1 MPAKSKKQQRFF
13 GLVKAIQEGKA
24 HGSGKAEEVASNMSE
39 ESVGHFASTSQKGL
53 PEKSAIDAS
62 LLATIAAM
70 SALGGIGVGA
80 FTGGAKEV
88 RDATSIG
95 ETRRNKYRRRDAI
108 PLSRRLNK
116 EEPKA
121 DPSKMLPDNKGTE
134 SDLSEEE
141 ADDVVND
148 DATKQSGFGDWLSE
162 TVGELTDE
170 NVLKPALAGAALPI
184 ATLAPG
190 VITYMLT
197 KRFLDRGRASRMDE
211 EVAKAKREFE
221 QALNEPGSKLACE
234 LTEFATKCAEVN
246 ALAPA
251 EDVSDEGLGM
261 LGNASYY
268 ALGVPAGIGALIG
281 WKMMQDR
288 MGNDP
293 ERRKLKELNALLR
306 RETTSKVI
314 EGGLDLEDE
323 DGNVK
328 FKL

>member
-53 PEKSAIDAS
+53 PEKSAIDGS

-70 SALGGIGVGA
+70 SALGGLGVGA

-95 ETRRNKYRRRDAI
+95 ESRRSKYRRRAAI
-108 PLSRRLNK
+108 PLSRRLN
-116 EEPKA
+116 EEAPPA
-121 DPSKMLPDNKGTE
+121 DPSKMLPDDEGTK
-134 SDLSEEE
+134 SDLSKEET
-141 ADDVVND
+141 DDVVNE

-162 TVGELTDE
+162 TLGGLADE

-184 ATLAPG
+184 AAVAPG
-190 VITYMLT
+190 AVTYMLT
-197 KRFLDRGRASRMDE
+197 KRLLDRGRAKRMEE
-211 EVAKAKREFE
+211 EVARAKREFE
-221 QALNEPGSKLACE
+221 QALNEPESKLACDLAE
-234 LTEFATKCAEVN
+234 LATKYANVN

-251 EDVSDEGLGM
+251 EDAPADGLGL
-261 LGNASYY
+261 LGGTSYY
-268 ALGVPAGIGALIG
+268 ALGIPAGLGALIG

-306 RETTSKVI
+306 RETAGKVI
-314 EGGLDLEDE
+314 EGGLDLEEE
-323 DGNVK
+323 DGRVK